1 MEKYF
6 MKLLYFVFTDTPL
19 LNVFL
24 TVAQSLKSL
33 KTASLALC
41 PHFIGEKIELTYLTC
56 QNSLIW

>member
-24 TVAQSLKSL
+24 TVAQSQKKL
-33 KTASLALC
+33 
-41 PHFIGEKIELTYLTC
+41 E
-56 QNSLIW
+56 NR